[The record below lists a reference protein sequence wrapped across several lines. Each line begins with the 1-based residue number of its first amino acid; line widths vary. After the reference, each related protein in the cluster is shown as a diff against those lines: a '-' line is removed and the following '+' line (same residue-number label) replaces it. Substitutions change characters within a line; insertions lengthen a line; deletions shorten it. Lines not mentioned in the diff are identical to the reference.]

1 MIKVIQLG
9 RGEDKTTALVE
20 WLRGAPVTERR
31 ILVSCTEAESSRL
44 RDLYGDELGRE
55 RFVSLT
61 HFLHPKYYDRLRME
75 SVFAF
80 DNAEL
85 ALQLALDVAVGA
97 IALTPE
103 KGPRSEQI

>member
-1 MIKVIQLG
+1 MKVIQLG
-9 RGEDKTTALVE
+9 RGEGKTTALVE
-20 WLRGAPVTERR
+20 WLRAAPVTERR

-44 RDLYGDELGRE
+44 RGLYADELDRD
-55 RFVSLT
+55 RFVSIAKFNT
-61 HFLHPKYYDRLRME
+61 TTYADRYRLE

-85 ALQLALDVAVGA
+85 ALHLALNVAVGA

-103 KGPRSEQI
+103 KGAASEQI